1 MLHYRSHGRFVTGS
15 AHEALG
21 VGLETCMKILLRLRK
36 IAAFAFPVLMAGA
49 LWPLAQEPL
58 AAQAPSESGKASDW
72 VLLSAQQIPWAPGF
86 ASLPKGAKI
95 AILEGDPAK
104 DGFFTMRILMP
115 DGYRVPPHSH
125 PRQERLTLISGA
137 LMLGMGKQFDERQM
151 KLLTPGSYSSMPPGM
166 AHFAQARGETVLQLS
181 SIGPWSITY
190 INPADDPRN
199 SAK

>member
-21 VGLETCMKILLRLRK
+21 VGLETRMKIPLLRK
-36 IAAFAFPVLMAGA
+36 ITAFAFLALMAGA
-49 LWPLAQEPL
+49 LWTLAQNPL

-104 DGFFTMRILMP
+104 DGFFT
-115 DGYRVPPHSH
+115 
-125 PRQERLTLISGA
+125 
-137 LMLGMGKQFDERQM
+137 
-151 KLLTPGSYSSMPPGM
+151 
-166 AHFAQARGETVLQLS
+166 
-181 SIGPWSITY
+181 
-190 INPADDPRN
+190 
-199 SAK
+199 